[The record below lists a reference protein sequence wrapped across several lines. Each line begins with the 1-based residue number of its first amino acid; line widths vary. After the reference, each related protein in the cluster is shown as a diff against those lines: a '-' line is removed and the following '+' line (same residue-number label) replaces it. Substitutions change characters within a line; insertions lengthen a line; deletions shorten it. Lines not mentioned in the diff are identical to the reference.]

1 MPQHEVGYRAWN
13 GKRTS
18 QSSRWWII
26 AETGFQAALKSPWV
40 RRILFVAWL
49 PIFYW
54 GTTFFVFENFLSPP
68 DITRSIAEQ
77 VEQELMASLD
87 EESEIRSQTNNDS
100 NDDTPPLPILT
111 KQMEAQI
118 GQYREQLAKIR
129 DGLEEADDE
138 KKSRHE
144 LDRIARNRDNESG
157 EILRRLKFSVSK
169 LNSKDPLIKKLDDEI
184 EDLRREINRRARIR
198 TFSQRFGWVPGSEQL
213 IAAMESGDTD
223 EQRHIAWSLLL
234 MTFFRYP
241 QATMIIFLLG
251 IISPGLVSRDMRSRA
266 YLIYFSKPIGRL
278 EYIMGKLAIP
288 AVFLVLVTTLPAIC
302 LYALGVS
309 LSPELSV
316 VFSTWDI
323 PFRILLAS
331 IVLIIPTAC
340 LSLMLSSLTS
350 ESRFATFAWF
360 AVWILGHGAWMAIW
374 LMQGIRRGS
383 DPIQAL
389 EDPVVNGWSSLS
401 LYNNLGNVQSWIFG
415 LSEFGSALPG
425 LIVLS
430 LLSIFSIYIL
440 FRRVS
445 APIRV

>member
-13 GKRTS
+13 GKRTA

-26 AETGFQAALKSPWV
+26 AETGFQAALKSSWV

-54 GTTFFVFENFLSPP
+54 GTIFFVLENVIQPPEFTRAMTEQIEEELDERMFELSPNSETRERRFDETIDQSLE
-68 DITRSIAEQ
+68 DIERQLEKQ
-77 VEQELMASLD
+77 LD
-87 EESEIRSQTNNDS
+87 ELDAPNPKSENPGHNTLVEGTS
-100 NDDTPPLPILT
+100 NSLV
-111 KQMEAQI
+111 
-118 GQYREQLAKIR
+118 
-129 DGLEEADDE
+129 
-138 KKSRHE
+138 
-144 LDRIARNRDNESG
+144 RIARNALRTRDSNDPRVNEVK
-157 EILRRLKFSVSK
+157 ELATRLQNKVV
-169 LNSKDPLIKKLDDEI
+169 
-184 EDLRREINRRARIR
+184 RRARSR
-198 TFSQRFGWVPGSEQL
+198 EFERRFGWVPGSEKFL
-213 IAAMESGDTD
+213 EALKSDSPE

-251 IISPGLVSRDMRSRA
+251 IISPGLISRDIRSRA
-266 YLIYFSKPIGRL
+266 YLIYFSKPIGRR
-278 EYIMGKLAIP
+278 EYIAGKLAIP
-288 AVFLVLVTTLPAIC
+288 AVFLFLVTTLPALC
-302 LYALGVS
+302 LYVLGVS

-316 VFSTWDI
+316 VLSTWDI
-323 PFRILLAS
+323 PIRILLAS
-331 IVLIIPTAC
+331 VVLIVPTAC
-340 LSLMLSSLTS
+340 LSLMLSSLTA

-374 LMQGIRRGS
+374 MMQGIRTGT

-389 EDPVVNGWSSLS
+389 RDPVVDGWSCLS

-415 LSEFGSALPG
+415 LSDFGTAMPG

-430 LLSIFSIYIL
+430 LLSIISVYIL